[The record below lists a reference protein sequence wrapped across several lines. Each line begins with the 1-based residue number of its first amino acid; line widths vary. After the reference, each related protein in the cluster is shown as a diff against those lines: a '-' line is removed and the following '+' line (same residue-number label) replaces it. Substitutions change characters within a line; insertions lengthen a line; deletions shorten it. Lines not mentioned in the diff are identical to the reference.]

1 MKFVTRQLHDATT
14 KNRSIVRRRREET
27 MATELE
33 FFFDYGSPFSY
44 LADTQLKGLAERT
57 GALVVYRPMLLGG
70 VFKETG
76 NTSPVAIEAKRK
88 YAMTDLQR
96 WSNHYSIPAPGNP
109 YFPINTI
116 RLMRGAVERAGV
128 FAAYHRAIFAAFWRE
143 GLNLGDAA
151 VVRGTLQ
158 RAGLDAER
166 IAAMSEEHA
175 VKDGLRVATEAAVAR
190 GAFGA
195 PTFFVGEQMFWGNDR
210 LMFVEQ
216 ALTAV
221 S

>member
-1 MKFVTRQLHDATT
+1 M
-14 KNRSIVRRRREET
+14 VR
-27 MATELE
+27 ELE

-44 LADTQLKGLAERT
+44 LADTQLEGLAART
-57 GALVVYRPMLLGG
+57 GALVIYRPMLLGG

-76 NTSPVAIEAKRK
+76 NASPIAIEAKRK
-88 YAMTDLQR
+88 YMMSDLQR
-96 WSNHYSIPAPGNP
+96 WAKHYGVPVPENP
-109 YFPINTI
+109 HFPINTI
-116 RLMRGAVERAGV
+116 RLMRGAVAAERAGV
-128 FAAYHRAIFAAFWRE
+128 FTGYHRAIFDGFWRE

-175 VKDGLRVATEAAVAR
+175 VKDGLRVATATAVAR

-216 ALTAV
+216 ALTAR

>member
-1 MKFVTRQLHDATT
+1 M
-14 KNRSIVRRRREET
+14 VREV
-27 MATELE
+27 E

-44 LADTQLKGLAERT
+44 LADSQLKGLAERT
-57 GALVVYRPMLLGG
+57 GARMIYRPMLLGG

-76 NTSPVAIEAKRK
+76 NSSPITIEAKRK
-88 YAMTDLQR
+88 YSNIDLER
-96 WSNHYSIPAPGNP
+96 WAKHYGVPALHNA

-116 RLMRGAVERAGV
+116 RLMRGAIAAERLGV
-128 FAAYHRAIFAAFWRE
+128 FPAYHRAIYDAFWRD

-151 VVRGTLQ
+151 VVREVLE

-166 IAAMSEEHA
+166 IAAASEEHA
-175 VKDGLRVATEAAVAR
+175 VKDALRVSTETAVAR

-195 PTFFVGEQMFWGNDR
+195 PTFFVGDQMFWGNDR

-216 ALTAV
+216 ALSAL

>member
-1 MKFVTRQLHDATT
+1 
-14 KNRSIVRRRREET
+14 

-44 LADTQLKGLAERT
+44 LADTQLKGLAQRT
-57 GALVVYRPMLLGG
+57 GAIVVYRPMLLGG

-76 NTSPVAIEAKRK
+76 NTSPIAIEAKRK
-88 YAMTDLQR
+88 YAMADLQR
-96 WSNHYSIPAPGNP
+96 WANHYGVPAPGNP
-109 YFPINTI
+109 HFPINTI
-116 RLMRGAVERAGV
+116 RLMRGSIAAERAGV
-128 FAAYHRAIFAAFWRE
+128 FAAYHRAIFDAFWRE

-151 VVRGTLQ
+151 DVRGTLQ

-166 IAAMSEEHA
+166 IGAMSEEHA
-175 VKDGLRVATEAAVAR
+175 VKDGLRVATETAVAR

-210 LMFVEQ
+210 LMFVEH
-216 ALTAV
+216 ALTTR

>member
-1 MKFVTRQLHDATT
+1 
-14 KNRSIVRRRREET
+14 
-27 MATELE
+27 MARELE

-44 LADTQLKGLAERT
+44 LADSQLKGLAERT
-57 GALVVYRPMLLGG
+57 GARVIYRPMLLGG

-76 NTSPVAIEAKRK
+76 NSSPIAIEAKRK
-88 YAMTDLQR
+88 YSNIDLAR
-96 WSNHYSIPAPGNP
+96 WAKHYGVAALQNAH
-109 YFPINTI
+109 FPINTI
-116 RLMRGAVERAGV
+116 RLMRGAIAAEHLGV
-128 FAAYHRAIFAAFWRE
+128 FPAYHRAIYDAFWRD

-151 VVRGTLQ
+151 VVREVLQ

-166 IAAMSEEHA
+166 IAAASEEPA
-175 VKDGLRVATEAAVAR
+175 VKDALRVSTETAVAR

-195 PTFFVGEQMFWGNDR
+195 PTFFVGDQMFWGNDR

-216 ALTAV
+216 ALSAL

>member
-1 MKFVTRQLHDATT
+1 M
-14 KNRSIVRRRREET
+14 VR
-27 MATELE
+27 ELE

-57 GALVVYRPMLLGG
+57 RARVIYRPMLLGG

-76 NTSPVAIEAKRK
+76 NSSPIAIEAKRK
-88 YAMTDLQR
+88 YMMADLER
-96 WSNHYSIPAPGNP
+96 WAKRYGVPPLHNAH
-109 YFPINTI
+109 FPINTI
-116 RLMRGAVERAGV
+116 RLMRGAVAAERLGV
-128 FAAYHRAIFAAFWRE
+128 FPVYHRVIYDAFWRD

-151 VVRGTLQ
+151 VVRGVLE

-166 IAAMSEEHA
+166 IAALSEEHA
-175 VKDGLRVATEAAVAR
+175 VKDALRVSTEAAVAR

-210 LMFVEQ
+210 LLFVEQ
-216 ALTAV
+216 ALLAHA
-221 S
+221 